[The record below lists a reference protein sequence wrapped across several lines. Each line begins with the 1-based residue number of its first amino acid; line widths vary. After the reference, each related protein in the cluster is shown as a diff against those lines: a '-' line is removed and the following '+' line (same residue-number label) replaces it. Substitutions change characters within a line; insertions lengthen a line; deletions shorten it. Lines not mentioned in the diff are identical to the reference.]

1 MKIALAQLNP
11 TVGDIKSNLAELKQ
25 TVDGIKPG
33 SADLV
38 VFHELYLC
46 GYPPRDL
53 LSLPW
58 FVDRLESALDEVKN
72 ISNKRP
78 DLGII
83 LGTVRRSGIVGGKG
97 LYNSAVFIQDGKLLF
112 EQHKQLLP
120 TYDVFDESRYFDA
133 GSAYRVFDYKSEKLG
148 ISICE
153 DAWNDPDFEEKLSYS
168 HNPIEILASNNASLM
183 INISASPY
191 HLHKD
196 KIRYGRYS
204 HHARKWGVPM
214 FFVSQVGGNDDLI
227 FDGRSLVFDADGRH
241 ITLLKPFEEDV
252 RIVDSNQVGSNKEYP
267 SLPDM
272 EALRKALTLGIKDYL
287 AKCGFR
293 NAILGLSGGID
304 SALTACLAVDAI
316 GRDNVRAI
324 TMPSDYSSRGSVD
337 DSLKLA
343 ENLGIR
349 CDVIPISNILAQ
361 YEVSL
366 KKPFTGLESD
376 VTEENLQARIRGN
389 LLMAYSNKFGGIV
402 LTTGNKSE
410 LAVGYCTLY
419 GDMSG
424 GLAVIS
430 DLPKM
435 MVYELAR
442 WYNREEEIIPQ
453 TILSKPPSAE
463 LKPGQT
469 DQDTLPPYEILDEI
483 LDMYIEQRLS
493 DDDIVEKGFDRE
505 TVNWVVK
512 AIDHNEYKRRQAPVG
527 LRVTTKAFGTGWRMP
542 IAMRKTLP

>member
-1 MKIALAQLNP
+1 VKIALAQLNS
-11 TVGDIKSNLAELKQ
+11 TVGDIRSNLAILKQ
-25 TVDGIKPG
+25 TVDGIKTG

-58 FVDRLESALDEVKN
+58 FIDRLESSLDEVKN
-72 ISNKRP
+72 ISNSRP

-97 LYNSAVFIQDGKLLF
+97 LYNSAVFIQDGKLIF
-112 EQHKQLLP
+112 EQHKQLPP
-120 TYDVFDESRYFDA
+120 TYDFFDESRYFDA
-133 GSAYRVFDYKSEKLG
+133 GSANQVFDYKGEKLG

-153 DAWNDPDFEEKLSYS
+153 DAWNDPDFEEKLFYS
-168 HNPIEILASNNASLM
+168 HNPIEVLARNNASLM

-214 FFVSQVGGNDDLI
+214 FFIGQVGGSDDLI
-227 FDGRSLVFDADGRH
+227 FDGRSMAFDAEGRH
-241 ITLLKPFEEDV
+241 IALLKPFEEDV
-252 RIVDSNQVGSNKEYP
+252 CIVDSSQVGSEDEYT

-272 EALRKALTLGIKDYL
+272 EALRKALTLGIRDYL
-287 AKCGFR
+287 AKCGFK

-316 GRDNVRAI
+316 GCENVRAI
-324 TMPSDYSSRGSVD
+324 TMPSDYSSRGSVN

-343 ENLGIR
+343 KNLDIK

-361 YEVSL
+361 YEASL
-366 KKPFTGLESD
+366 KEPFAGFEPD

-389 LLMAYSNKFGGIV
+389 MLMAYSNKFGGIV
-402 LTTGNKSE
+402 LATGNKSE

-435 MVYELAR
+435 MVYQLAR
-442 WYNREEEIIPQ
+442 WYNREEDIIPQ
-453 TILSKPPSAE
+453 TILNKSPSAE

-469 DQDTLPPYEILDEI
+469 DQDTLPPYEILDDI
-483 LDMYIEQRLS
+483 LDMYLEQRLS
-493 DDDIVEKGFDRE
+493 EDEIVERGFDRE

-512 AIDHNEYKRRQAPVG
+512 AIDRSEYKRRQAPLG
-527 LRVTTKAFGTGWRMP
+527 LRVTTRAFGAGWRMP
-542 IAMRKTLP
+542 IAARRALP

>member
-1 MKIALAQLNP
+1 VKVALAQLNP
-11 TVGDIKSNLAELKQ
+11 TVGDIESNLAALRR

-38 VFHELYLC
+38 VFPELFLC

-53 LSLPW
+53 LGLPW
-58 FVDRLESALDEVKN
+58 FIDRMEKALEDVLAVAGS
-72 ISNKRP
+72 RP
-78 DLGII
+78 DLGIL
-83 LGTVRRSGIVGGKG
+83 LGTVTRSGMISGKG
-97 LYNSAVFIQDGKLLF
+97 LFNSALLIEGGKVLF

-133 GSAYRVFDYKSEKLG
+133 GLTSRVFSFRGEKLG

-153 DAWNDPDFEEKLSYS
+153 DAWNDPEFEVNLFYNR
-168 HNPIEILASNNASLM
+168 NPIEVLARSGSSLM

-191 HLHKD
+191 HVKKD
-196 KIRYGRYS
+196 TVRYERYS
-204 HHARKWGVPM
+204 HHARKWRIPTIYIG
-214 FFVSQVGGNDDLI
+214 QVGGNDDLI
-227 FDGRSLVFDADGRH
+227 FDGRSMAFDVEGHHTA
-241 ITLLKPFEEDV
+241 LLKPFEEDLS
-252 RIVDSNQVGSNKEYP
+252 IVDSRKTGADEPYQ

-272 EALRKALTLGIKDYL
+272 EAMRRALSLGVSDYL
-287 AKCGFR
+287 RKCGFR
-293 NAILGLSGGID
+293 NAVIGLSGGID
-304 SALTACLAVDAI
+304 SALTACIAVDAI
-316 GRDNVRAI
+316 GSDNVRAI
-324 TMPSDYSSRGSVD
+324 TMPSGYSSKGSVD

-343 ENLGIR
+343 DNLGIK
-349 CDVIPISNILAQ
+349 CDVIPIDDILSQ
-361 YEVSL
+361 YEASL
-366 KKPFTGLESD
+366 KQAFTNKTRD

-402 LTTGNKSE
+402 LATGNKSE

-442 WYNREEEIIPQ
+442 WYNRDREIIPGSVF
-453 TILSKPPSAE
+453 TKPPSAE
-463 LKPGQT
+463 LST
-469 DQDTLPPYEILDEI
+469 DQKDQDVLPPYDILDNILEMYLDQRMSEDEI
-483 LDMYIEQRLS
+483 VSQ
-493 DDDIVEKGFDRE
+493 GFGRE
-505 TVNWVVK
+505 TVDWVVK
-512 AIDHNEYKRRQAPVG
+512 SIDRSEYKRRQAPLG

-542 IAMRKTLP
+542 IAARKT